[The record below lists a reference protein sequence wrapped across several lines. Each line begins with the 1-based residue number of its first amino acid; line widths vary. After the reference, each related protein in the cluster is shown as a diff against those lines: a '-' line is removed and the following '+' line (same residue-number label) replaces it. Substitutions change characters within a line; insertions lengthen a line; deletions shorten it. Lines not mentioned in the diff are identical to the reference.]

1 MCDGDTHTHSH
12 TYEYPSF
19 LVTASTSNHRCGY
32 AVRYSTSAH
41 VRTYTRISGSSEQKK
56 EKARLFLLLLPQTAF
71 RISLS
76 LFGVT
81 HTHTHTHVYHIST
94 AYVTQTRVFTL
105 RLLISSYV
113 CVCVATHKTKQ
124 LDVGRQFH
132 KIQQEEM
139 VGTHATLGLRC
150 VYVCGGRRGGRGGR
164 GGDRLT
170 GIYNGGWVM

>member
-113 CVCVATHKTKQ
+113 CVLRRTKPSNSTWEGSFTKSSRRKWWAHTQPWDYAVCMCVE
-124 LDVGRQFH
+124 G
-132 KIQQEEM
+132 EEGEGEGE
-139 VGTHATLGLRC
+139 V
-150 VYVCGGRRGGRGGR
+150 VI
-164 GGDRLT
+164 D
-170 GIYNGGWVM
+170 

>member
-81 HTHTHTHVYHIST
+81 HTHTHTHVYHILPHTSHKHVFSHFVFLSRRMCVSCD
-94 AYVTQTRVFTL
+94 AQNQATRRGKAVSQNPAGGNGGHTRNLGITL
-105 RLLISSYV
+105 
-113 CVCVATHKTKQ
+113 CVCVWREKRGK
-124 LDVGRQFH
+124 GR
-132 KIQQEEM
+132 
-139 VGTHATLGLRC
+139 AR
-150 VYVCGGRRGGRGGR
+150 
-164 GGDRLT
+164 
-170 GIYNGGWVM
+170 W